1 MTPHVTSYASMAA
14 GSQEMKVGSAVLH
27 TVVQVP
33 LLSLHFHVVIFFAT
47 FLVPVNTCKY
57 TSSSVAYFGYCHD
70 HDPIMNHQCTSLN
83 RKQLDPLTWIF
94 QSTTIVPVAL
104 TPCPSSSVSCEPE
117 LPNYLP
123 TSSYLRPHI
132 VWMIQ
137 ILQCLVRQN
146 NKLASTNNASTS
158 TPQNIVRHK

>member
-1 MTPHVTSYASMAA
+1 MVNFHCCETAVTRQYDSACRLICFDGSRISGNESRLCSSSYSSTSTFTQLAFPCC
-14 GSQEMKVGSAVLH
+14 H
-27 TVVQVP
+27 
-33 LLSLHFHVVIFFAT
+33 LLCNILGA
-47 FLVPVNTCKY
+47 CKY

-70 HDPIMNHQCTSLN
+70 HDPITNHQCTSLN

-94 QSTTIVPVAL
+94 QSTTIVPVFHFAL

-132 VWMIQ
+132 V
-137 ILQCLVRQN
+137 
-146 NKLASTNNASTS
+146 
-158 TPQNIVRHK
+158 